1 MDGIKD
7 DSNFHVEIGALKVCA
22 LEFNDSRLQGQLMHE
37 KEEQL
42 IKTKGGFR
50 LVFDGFKVKMA
61 EHFFLRAVHAKMYV
75 FEENGWAIKK

>member
-1 MDGIKD
+1 
-7 DSNFHVEIGALKVCA
+7 
-22 LEFNDSRLQGQLMHE
+22 MHE

-42 IKTKGGFR
+42 IKKKGGFR

-61 EHFFLRAVHAKMYV
+61 EYVFLRAVQAKMNG